1 LGTDTTARSGR
12 TNWFAD
18 RSLTTKLLASVL
30 VACLTTGVVLAV
42 ALARMATLRDSAK
55 QIQTE
60 AITPILNI
68 NEIRRAYLQSRVDS
82 LADQT
87 LATDASSAEH
97 QAWLKDIT
105 AMNDALAGYGRNALT
120 ADERATLND
129 LTTAW
134 NCGSSWVASRTDG
147 TDAGDGP
154 DLSGPGR
161 HVLRRVV
168 YSEKR

>member
-1 LGTDTTARSGR
+1 MGTDTTARSGR

-30 VACLTTGVVLAV
+30 VACLTTGVVLA
-42 ALARMATLRDSAK
+42 
-55 QIQTE
+55 
-60 AITPILNI
+60 
-68 NEIRRAYLQSRVDS
+68 
-82 LADQT
+82 
-87 LATDASSAEH
+87 
-97 QAWLKDIT
+97 
-105 AMNDALAGYGRNALT
+105 DALAGYGRNALT

-134 NCGSSWVASRTDG
+134 NCGSSWVASRADG

-154 DLSGPGR
+154 DLSGPDR